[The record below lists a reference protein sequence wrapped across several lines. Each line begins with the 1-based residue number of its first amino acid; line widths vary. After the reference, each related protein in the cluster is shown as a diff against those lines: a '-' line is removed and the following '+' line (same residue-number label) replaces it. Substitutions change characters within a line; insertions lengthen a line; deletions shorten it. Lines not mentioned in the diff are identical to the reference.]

1 MSSSGLSTMRK
12 AKRRNPAVKPL
23 RVLISAASSITRAGL
38 QRLLE
43 NEPSL
48 HLVGATGGADEL
60 PQAVAENDPDAVL
73 LHFEAHSAKTNW
85 EELIAL
91 AVPIVLLAGEADIAS
106 ATAALAGGVQAVLL
120 GDATG
125 AELAAAA
132 HSAAAGLLTL
142 SGDLADLVRQGLLAH
157 SREEAEDSGVP
168 APIADDSP
176 EHLTLREQEVLE
188 MMMEGLS
195 NKEIAA
201 HLNISA
207 HTVKFHISS
216 ILGEAG
222 GVHSDGS
229 GCDWSSPRTDH
240 HLEPESG
247 LSCASIVD

>member
-1 MSSSGLSTMRK
+1 MSSSGLSAMRK
-12 AKRRNPAVKPL
+12 AKHHQPSVKPL
-23 RVLISAASSITRAGL
+23 RVLVSAASSITRAGL
-38 QRLLE
+38 ERLLE
-43 NEPSL
+43 KQPSL
-48 HLVGATGGADEL
+48 HLVGAISSSDGL
-60 PQAVAENDPDAVL
+60 PPAIAENDPDVVL
-73 LHFEAHSAKTNW
+73 LHLEAQAAETNW

-91 AVPIVLLAGEADIAS
+91 AVPIVLLADEADLVS
-106 ATAALAGGVQAVLL
+106 ATAALAGGVKAILL

-157 SREEAEDSGVP
+157 SREEADDSDNSVGGPV
-168 APIADDSP
+168 PIADASP
-176 EHLTLREQEVLE
+176 EHLTLREREVLE

-216 ILGEAG
+216 ILGKLGASTRTEAAAI
-222 GVHSDGS
+222 
-229 GCDWSSPRTDH
+229 
-240 HLEPESG
+240 G
-247 LSCASIVD
+247 LRRGLITI

>member
-12 AKRRNPAVKPL
+12 PKHHQPSVKPL

-43 NEPSL
+43 KQPGV
-48 HLVGATGGADEL
+48 HLVGAISNVDGLSPAI
-60 PQAVAENDPDAVL
+60 AENDPDVVL
-73 LHFEAHSAKTNW
+73 LHLEAQSSETNW

-91 AVPIVLLAGEADIAS
+91 AVPIVLLADEADLVS
-106 ATAALAGGVQAVLL
+106 ATAALAGGVQAILL

-132 HSAAAGLLTL
+132 QSAAAGLLTL
-142 SGDLADLVRQGLLAH
+142 SGDLADVVRQGLLAH
-157 SREEAEDSGVP
+157 SHEEAEDSVGGA
-168 APIADDSP
+168 APIADASP
-176 EHLTLREQEVLE
+176 EHLTLREREVLE

-216 ILGEAG
+216 ILGKLARPP
-222 GVHSDGS
+222 VRRRLRLVYAAD
-229 GCDWSSPRTDH
+229 
-240 HLEPESG
+240 
-247 LSCASIVD
+247 

>member
-1 MSSSGLSTMRK
+1 MSSSGLSTMSK
-12 AKRRNPAVKPL
+12 PKHHQPSVKPL

-38 QRLLE
+38 ERLLE
-43 NEPSL
+43 KQPSL
-48 HLVGATGGADEL
+48 HLVGAVGNAGSL
-60 PQAVAENDPDAVL
+60 PAAIAENDPDVAL
-73 LHFEAHSAKTNW
+73 LHLETQSAETNW

-91 AVPIVLLAGEADIAS
+91 ELPIVLLADEADLVS
-106 ATAALAGGVQAVLL
+106 ATAALAGGVQAILL

-157 SREEAEDSGVP
+157 SHEEADDSVADA
-168 APIADDSP
+168 APVADASP
-176 EHLTLREQEVLE
+176 EHLTLREREVLE

-201 HLNISA
+201 CLNISA

-216 ILGEAG
+216 ILGKLGASTRTEAAAI
-222 GVHSDGS
+222 
-229 GCDWSSPRTDH
+229 
-240 HLEPESG
+240 G
-247 LSCASIVD
+247 LRRGLITI

>member
-12 AKRRNPAVKPL
+12 PRHHQPAVKPL

-38 QRLLE
+38 ERLLE
-43 NEPSL
+43 KQPSV
-48 HLVGATGGADEL
+48 HLVGAISSADDL
-60 PQAVAENDPDAVL
+60 PPAIAENDPDVVL
-73 LHFEAHSAKTNW
+73 LRLDAQSSETNW
-85 EELIAL
+85 EELIGL
-91 AVPIVLLAGEADIAS
+91 EVPIVLLADEANLVS
-106 ATAALAGGVQAVLL
+106 ATAALAGGVQAILL

-142 SGDLADLVRQGLLAH
+142 SGDLADLVRQRLLAH
-157 SREEAEDSGVP
+157 SREEVDDSVGGP

-176 EHLTLREQEVLE
+176 EHLTLREREVLE

-201 HLNISA
+201 HLSISA

-216 ILGEAG
+216 ILGKLGASTRTEAAAI
-222 GVHSDGS
+222 
-229 GCDWSSPRTDH
+229 
-240 HLEPESG
+240 G
-247 LSCASIVD
+247 LRRGLITI

>member
-12 AKRRNPAVKPL
+12 PKHHQPSVKPL
-23 RVLISAASSITRAGL
+23 RVLISASSSITRAGL
-38 QRLLE
+38 ERLLE
-43 NEPSL
+43 KEPGV
-48 HLVGATGGADEL
+48 HLVGVVSSADGL
-60 PQAVAENDPDAVL
+60 PPAIAENDPDVVL
-73 LHFEAHSAKTNW
+73 LHLEAQSSETNW

-91 AVPIVLLAGEADIAS
+91 EVPVVLLADEADLAS
-106 ATAALAGGVQAVLL
+106 ATAALAGGVQAILL

-157 SREEAEDSGVP
+157 SRDEAEDSVGGT
-168 APIADDSP
+168 APIADASP
-176 EHLTLREQEVLE
+176 EHLTLREREVLE

-195 NKEIAA
+195 NKELAA

-216 ILGEAG
+216 ILGKLGASTRTEAAAI
-222 GVHSDGS
+222 
-229 GCDWSSPRTDH
+229 
-240 HLEPESG
+240 G
-247 LSCASIVD
+247 LRRGLITI

>member
-12 AKRRNPAVKPL
+12 PKHHQPSVKPL

-38 QRLLE
+38 ERLLE
-43 NEPSL
+43 KQPSVY
-48 HLVGATGGADEL
+48 LVGAISSDDGL
-60 PQAVAENDPDAVL
+60 PPAIAENDPDVVL
-73 LHFEAHSAKTNW
+73 LDLEPQLSETNW
-85 EELIAL
+85 EELISL
-91 AVPIVLLAGEADIAS
+91 AVPIVLLADEADLVS
-106 ATAALAGGVQAVLL
+106 VTAALAGGVQAILL

-157 SREEAEDSGVP
+157 SRDEAEDSVGGT
-168 APIADDSP
+168 APIADAFP
-176 EHLTLREQEVLE
+176 EHLTVREREVLE

-216 ILGEAG
+216 ILGKLGASTRTEAAAI
-222 GVHSDGS
+222 
-229 GCDWSSPRTDH
+229 
-240 HLEPESG
+240 G
-247 LSCASIVD
+247 LRRGLITI